1 MVYSFDF
8 QNELINKPIS
18 FKQSNSVVSSK
29 DCFLTIHK
37 YSVFEVIK
45 NYTIGLYGTIKDAIK
60 KNDTDPVVEDK
71 AYTIYSK
78 EHQKLIKAF
87 REKILI
93 EIDEET
99 GIIKVTTSMPDKYS
113 TFELNKLILDQLKD
127 YAVEYRTN
135 KLQNNLEFLES
146 ESQKAEEQY
155 NLSEEALAE
164 YADRNLV
171 ISTQKSQIVLWILR
185 NKRS

>member
-1 MVYSFDF
+1 
-8 QNELINKPIS
+8 
-18 FKQSNSVVSSK
+18 
-29 DCFLTIHK
+29 
-37 YSVFEVIK
+37 
-45 NYTIGLYGTIKDAIK
+45 
-60 KNDTDPVVEDK
+60 
-71 AYTIYSK
+71 
-78 EHQKLIKAF
+78 
-87 REKILI
+87 
-93 EIDEET
+93 
-99 GIIKVTTSMPDKYS
+99 MPDKYS

-171 ISTQKSQIVLWILR
+171 ISTQKSQIALESLR
-185 NKRS
+185 NKEKFRLSNLQWTRTTKGRASDYNK